1 MKFFTGS
8 IFLIGGI
15 LAIYFFWPES
25 TSLPKMGTVTEWELK
40 EVGTGAVPP
49 RDKPK
54 LITFFYTNCPD
65 ICPTTM
71 IDLQN
76 LQQSMAEEG
85 ITEDQYIIVS
95 ITLDPVYDTEQRILQ
110 YKDAFG
116 ISTPN
121 WLFLRGSEEE
131 TIRFT
136 ESFNFVFEKNKDGFL
151 THSTSMYMVDS
162 KNQIRSN
169 HDMAMGDKKVN
180 NEEIIRHFRQ
190 LIKEA
195 PE

>member
-1 MKFFTGS
+1 MKFFPVA
-8 IFLIGGI
+8 ILFIGGI

-25 TSLPKMGTVTEWELK
+25 TSLPKMGTVTEWELT
-40 EVGTGAVPP
+40 EVATGAVPP
-49 RDKPK
+49 QDKPK

-95 ITLDPVYDTEQRILQ
+95 ITLDPTYDTEERILQ
-110 YKDAFG
+110 YKEAFG
-116 ISTPN
+116 ISSPN
-121 WLFLRGSEEE
+121 WLFLRGTEEE
-131 TIRFT
+131 IMRFT
-136 ESFNFVFEKNKDGFL
+136 EPFNFVFEKNKDGFL
-151 THSTSMYMVDS
+151 THSTSMYLVDS
-162 KNQIRSN
+162 KNQIRSI

-180 NEEIIRHFRQ
+180 NEEIISHFRQ

-195 PE
+195 E

>member
-1 MKFFTGS
+1 MKSFAGA

-15 LAIYFFWPES
+15 LAIYFFWPQS
-25 TSLPKMGTVTEWELK
+25 TSLPKMGTVTEWELT

-49 RDKPK
+49 LDKPK

-85 ITEDQYIIVS
+85 ITEDQYMIVS
-95 ITLDPVYDTEQRILQ
+95 ITLDPAYDTEERILQ
-110 YKDAFG
+110 YKEAFG
-116 ISTPN
+116 ISTSN

-131 TIRFT
+131 IIRFT

-169 HDMAMGDKKVN
+169 HDMSMGDKKVN
-180 NEEIIRHFRQ
+180 NEVIIRHFRQ

-195 PE
+195 E